1 MKKGLLI
8 LPVLMIFG
16 CAPAAEGQLPPV
28 DPTSYTVKLD
38 AISSTLSTDESTS
51 AIQVEL
57 KAKEDETIVYKLEIG
72 SPCYAKSVDGHQEIV
87 MKSGAY
93 FKSVSSYKVSRL
105 ICDIYEGKGI
115 NYEVHN
121 KAAGSDEALAR
132 HESTIEPEY
141 KEDSGAV
148 YEYEVNSNEWSI
160 TNTSVYKPTF
170 YSVTIVFEA

>member
-1 MKKGLLI
+1 MKKLLFV
-8 LPVLMIFG
+8 LPALLLVG
-16 CAPAAEGQLPPV
+16 CAPAAERQLPPV

-38 AISSTLSTDESTS
+38 ASNSTLTADDSTG

-57 KAKEDETIVYKLEIG
+57 KAQEDESIVYKLEIG
-72 SPCYAKSVDGHQEIV
+72 APCYIKTVDSYQEII
-87 MKSGAY
+87 MKGGAY

-121 KAAGSDEALAR
+121 KADGSGEALAR
-132 HESTIEPEY
+132 HESSIEPVYE
-141 KEDSGAV
+141 EDSGAV
-148 YEYEVNSNEWSI
+148 YEYEVNSTEWSI
-160 TNTSVYKPTF
+160 TNTTNYKPAF